1 MASVTH
7 FWPSGS
13 TVMLCGSVG
22 GWFSMH
28 RSDIDCPGCLDRLN
42 KETKAVTVAEVVA
55 ASERRRASPPPSRT
69 QGALERALAEV
80 NAIKQRNA
88 LARDRADAA
97 GREVVALCRQSGVET
112 CEEIE
117 DRLRALASPVND
129 AGDEPKETET

>member
-69 QGALERALAEV
+69 PREEQMVPLGAVLVAILAEEGRSMIGGITLRR
-80 NAIKQRNA
+80 AA
-88 LARDRADAA
+88 DRV
-97 GREVVALCRQSGVET
+97 RR
-112 CEEIE
+112 
-117 DRLRALASPVND
+117 LASPVPD
-129 AGDEPKETET
+129 AGHPTKGEP